1 MWIRSYLIKS
11 LFFLLFALA
20 ICGVVFP
27 RAVFATPKDGNKEQH
42 KITVFAVNYPPYSN
56 EFPSKNGLPG
66 FDVETVVAAFERVD
80 IKATVEY
87 MPWSRILI
95 RAKQGKIAAVLS
107 CAKAASRDSY
117 LYFSAPISNATSSYI
132 AKQSYT
138 GKIPRSLLDGKNKKI
153 TAVEGYAASTEL
165 KKIGIPHHAVTNDD
179 AALNMLLKRDFDFFY
194 SNREFI
200 EYIAVSKD
208 LTSQLKYFDLKQ
220 KNFHLCFSQK
230 WPDAKILLEQFNKG
244 LSIIKDDG
252 TYDRIHAKYK

>member
-1 MWIRSYLIKS
+1 MVIYGI
-11 LFFLLFALA
+11 
-20 ICGVVFP
+20 VFP
-27 RAVFATPKDGNKEQH
+27 RAVFAEQS
-42 KITVFAVNYPPYSN
+42 KITIYAVNYPPYSI
-56 EFPSKNGLPG
+56 EFPPKNELRG
-66 FDVETVVAAFERVD
+66 FDVEVAIAAFDQVG
-80 IKATVEY
+80 IKASIEY
-87 MPWSRILI
+87 MPWSRILL

-107 CAKAASRDSY
+107 CAKAASRDSF
-117 LYFSAPISNATSSYI
+117 LYFSAPISNATNSYI

-138 GKIPRSLLDGKNKKI
+138 GKIPQSLLDGQGKKI
-153 TAVEGYAASTEL
+153 TAVDGYTGALEL
-165 KKIGIPHHAVTNDD
+165 KKAGIPHHSVTNDE